1 MQTFCKVG
9 NSYINKDIID
19 NVSSMRV
26 VLSETKI
33 VLSEEEKKQIIENC
47 PYDVE
52 VVEIIKENVRNMD
65 CVCVIEKKFC
75 ESYEKFI
82 DRFRKHFDCFCNNNK
97 LQHYH
102 NWLICNHIH
111 NEVYDDI
118 TFFKYKIDFNKS
130 YAKLSLEYDKDNV
143 FSFIKYKK
151 SFYKVMW
158 STLQT
163 NPFEREFDMIFNSK
177 EEAEDWITKNFDIK
191 FLDV

>member
-1 MQTFCKVG
+1 
-9 NSYINKDIID
+9 
-19 NVSSMRV
+19 
-26 VLSETKI
+26 
-33 VLSEEEKKQIIENC
+33 
-47 PYDVE
+47 
-52 VVEIIKENVRNMD
+52 
-65 CVCVIEKKFC
+65 
-75 ESYEKFI
+75 
-82 DRFRKHFDCFCNNNK
+82 
-97 LQHYH
+97 
-102 NWLICNHIH
+102 
-111 NEVYDDI
+111 VYDDI

-143 FSFIKYKK
+143 FSFVKYKK

>member
-19 NVSSMRV
+19 NISSMRV
-26 VLSETKI
+26 VLSETKT
-33 VLSEEEKKQIIENC
+33 VLSEEEKKQILENS
-47 PYDVE
+47 PYDME
-52 VVEIIKENVRNMD
+52 VVEITKENVRNMN
-65 CVCVIEKKFC
+65 CVYVIEKKIC

-82 DRFRKHFDCFCNNNK
+82 DRFKTHFDCFCNTNK

-118 TFFKYKIDFNKS
+118 TFFKYKIDFSKS
-130 YAKLSLEYDKDNV
+130 CAKLALEYDKDNV
-143 FSFIKYKK
+143 FSFKKYKK
-151 SFYKVMW
+151 SFYKIVW

-163 NPFEREFDMIFNSK
+163 NLFEREFDMIFNSK
-177 EEAEDWITKNFDIK
+177 EDAEAWIKKNFDIK